1 MSQTDFD
8 IIIIGAGPAGLSFA
22 RSLADLSVQVLL
34 LEKSS
39 LATLQT
45 PPEDGREIALT
56 HLSVRLLKSLG
67 VWQHLPADAI
77 SPIEG
82 ARVFDG
88 ESSYSLDFDKDS
100 ADLEALGYLVPN
112 HEIRQACFEAVKE
125 QPNLTIRTEVVAE
138 DVSTDE
144 LCGRVVLNTGEALS
158 ARLVVAADT
167 RFSETRRKM
176 GLSATLKDFSRTA
189 IVCRM
194 AHTRA
199 HQQTAFEC
207 FHYGRT
213 TAILPMN
220 GDRSSIVVTVNS
232 REANH
237 YAQMPEAQ
245 FNQAIEQQLQG
256 LLGEMQLLGKRHV
269 YPLVAVH
276 ANQFVARRF
285 ALIGD
290 AAVGMHPVTAH
301 GFNLGLRGQA
311 TLAELLQHAQQQGM
325 DVGDETL
332 LREYEREQM
341 RVTRVLYHGTNWV
354 VGLFTN
360 ETMAARLARKATLRL
375 ANTIKPVKQLITA
388 SLTENELHRGV
399 SLPVPPGLKPLQSIA
414 GQLQQRLPEKAQPTE
429 TMGAWLDADC
439 F

>member
-414 GQLQQRLPEKAQPTE
+414 GQLQQRLPEKLNPLKRW
-429 TMGAWLDADC
+429 GLG
-439 F
+439 